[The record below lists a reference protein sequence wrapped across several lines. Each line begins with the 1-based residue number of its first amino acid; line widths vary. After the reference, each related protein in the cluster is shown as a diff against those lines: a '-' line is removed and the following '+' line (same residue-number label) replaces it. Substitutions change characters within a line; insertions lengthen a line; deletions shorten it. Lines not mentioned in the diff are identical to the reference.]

1 MGSAERKEREK
12 HEMREL
18 ILSAAKD
25 LFINEGFDHVTI
37 RRIAEVIEYSPATVY
52 LYFTDKDSILCALQE
67 VGFRELF
74 KRQQILT
81 AIKHPAEKLRACGKI
96 YIDFA
101 MENQELYD
109 LMFIM
114 RAPMKAFESPDQWNL
129 GRDTYEV
136 LQQIITDCIAQGYM
150 KAPNPQIACFSMWAL
165 MHGVVSIFI
174 RDRAPMIV
182 KDQQSGVIN
191 GILDFMMSE
200 ILDK

>member
-1 MGSAERKEREK
+1 MGTAERKEREK
-12 HEMREL
+12 HEMREM
-18 ILSAAKD
+18 ILSAAKN
-25 LFINEGFDHVTI
+25 LFIKEGFDHVTI
-37 RRIAEVIEYSPATVY
+37 RRIAEEIEYSPATVY
-52 LYFTDKDSILCALQE
+52 LYFQDKDAILCALQE
-67 VGFRELF
+67 VGFRELY

-81 AIKHPAEKLRACGKI
+81 ALTNPAEKLRACGKI

-114 RAPMKAFESPDQWNL
+114 RAPMKAFESPSDWNL

-136 LQQIITDCIAQGYM
+136 LQTIITDCINQGYI

-174 RDRAPMIV
+174 RDRAPMIP
-182 KDQQSGVIN
+182 KDHQSSVIN
-191 GILDFMMSE
+191 GILDFTMSE
-200 ILDK
+200 ILDR

>member
-1 MGSAERKEREK
+1 M
-12 HEMREL
+12 
-18 ILSAAKD
+18 ILSAAKN
-25 LFINEGFDHVTI
+25 LFIQEGFDHVTI

-52 LYFTDKDSILCALQE
+52 LYFADKDTILCALQE
-67 VGFRELF
+67 VGFRELY
-74 KRQQILT
+74 KRQQILV
-81 AIKHPAEKLRACGKI
+81 AIKNPAEKLRACGKI

-114 RAPMKAFESPDQWNL
+114 RAPMKAFESLADWNV

-136 LQQIITDCIAQGYM
+136 LQSIITDCIAQGYI
-150 KAPNPQIACFSMWAL
+150 KSPSPQIVCFSMWAL

-174 RDRAPMIV
+174 RDRAPMIS
-182 KDQQSGVIN
+182 KDQQSSVIN
-191 GILDFMMSE
+191 GILDFTMTE